1 MGLLNFG
8 RLGLQLGVRAS
19 APAAC
24 Q

>member
-1 MGLLNFG
+1 MGLLNFW
-8 RLGLQLGVRAS
+8 RFWLQLGVRAS